1 MPRPHLALSAR
12 RFAALGDPTRL
23 QVFLLL
29 SREPQS
35 VAEVARYTAVS
46 RPAVSQHLKV
56 LVDAGLVARESAGTR
71 NLYRPD
77 ADGVTSMRGFFDSL
91 WDVGLARFKSAAEAV
106 ARSHLKE
113 KS

>member
-35 VAEVARYTAVS
+35 VAEVARYTSVS

-56 LVDAGLVARESAGTR
+56 LGGLSERQVVSRRANRRIAPELLLGYAK
-71 NLYRPD
+71 RPSGVHRTF
-77 ADGVTSMRGFFDSL
+77 DGEPCILD
-91 WDVGLARFKSAAEAV
+91 
-106 ARSHLKE
+106 
-113 KS
+113 